1 MTQDDV
7 TTTVDVDGSEVGE
20 RVSTFLE
27 DGGWRILAD
36 AVFRDFEIA
45 AADREDLLQDA
56 LLSLIVHAA
65 TTRDAEGWFVIVLR
79 NRCLRFLR
87 REARKRNGETAEER
101 SAASRKQQRSL
112 SGEADLARLLG
123 QLPARHRRL
132 VEARFL
138 EGRSFAELA
147 GEFGNT
153 AASLRTILYRIL
165 TRIRRKVRA
174 STRQGND

>member
-7 TTTVDVDGSEVGE
+7 TTTVDADEGEVGE
-20 RVSTFLE
+20 RISTFLE
-27 DGGWRILAD
+27 DSSWRILAD

-45 AADREDLLQDA
+45 GPDREDLLQDA
-56 LLSLIVHAA
+56 LLSLIGHAA
-65 TTRDAEGWFVIVLR
+65 TTRNVEGWFVVVLR

-87 REARKRNGETAEER
+87 HEARNRHREITEER
-101 SAASRKQQRSL
+101 SATPRKKQRSL
-112 SGEADLARLLG
+112 SGETDLARLLD
-123 QLPARHRRL
+123 QLPARDRRL

-147 GEFGNT
+147 SEFGNT

-165 TRIRRKVRA
+165 SRIRKKVRDSA
-174 STRQGND
+174 RRRSA